1 MGYVLEDEDDSKDQA
16 YELEAYVLLP
26 WEIGQMV
33 MPSGRA
39 WGETGSKRL
48 DLENFDKTDMV

>member
-1 MGYVLEDEDDSKDQA
+1 
-16 YELEAYVLLP
+16 
-26 WEIGQMV
+26 MV

-48 DLENFDKTDMV
+48 DLENLTKQIWSSIIDEARMGYTVLYLD